1 MKHYP
6 LAISRFAT
14 YVQHYC
20 WHTQNTTKHTTLH
33 TIHNNSYQPDDHGAA
48 LQQVLPVV
56 AQLRVRG
63 ERAVHFV
70 ELSAH
75 VVGAAQLAQG
85 LETLC

>member
-20 WHTQNTTKHTTLH
+20 WHTQNTTKAHHTTH
-33 TIHNNSYQPDDHGAA
+33 YNSYQPDDDGAA

-63 ERAVHFV
+63 ERAVHLV